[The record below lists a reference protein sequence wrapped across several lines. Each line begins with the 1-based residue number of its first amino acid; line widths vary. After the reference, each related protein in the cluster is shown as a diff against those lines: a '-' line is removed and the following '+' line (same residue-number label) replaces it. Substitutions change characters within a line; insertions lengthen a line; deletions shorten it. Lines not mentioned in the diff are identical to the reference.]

1 MKPVV
6 GNLYDKYRTCNP
18 LARVLMGRFLRTVS
32 DLARSTGAE
41 SVLEVGCGEGHL
53 SQYLFQQLTPKRF
66 AACDVSL
73 ERVEASISPSIELRE
88 ASVYALPYA
97 DCSFDLVVCCE
108 VLEHLEF
115 PESALEEIARVA
127 RNWALFSTPNEP
139 FFRGMNLL
147 RGAYLSSL
155 GNTPGHLQ
163 HFGPASLRALVEE
176 RFVVSDTH
184 TPFPWIVV
192 LAQRSHT

>member
-1 MKPVV
+1 MQ
-6 GNLYDKYRTCNP
+6 
-18 LARVLMGRFLRTVS
+18 RFLRTVGE
-32 DLARSTGAE
+32 LARSTAAQ

-53 SQYLFQQLTPKRF
+53 SRYLFQQLAPKHF
-66 AACDVSL
+66 AACDLSL
-73 ERVEASISPSIELRE
+73 ERVEASMRRDIELRE
-88 ASVYALPYA
+88 ASVYALPYE

-115 PESALEEIARVA
+115 PDRALEQIARVT
-127 RNWALFSTPNEP
+127 RKWALFSTPNEP

-147 RGAYLSSL
+147 RGAYLGSL

-163 HFGPASLRALVEE
+163 HFSPASLTALVRD
-176 RFVVSDTH
+176 RFVVSDTR

-192 LAQRSHT
+192 LAQRSHP